1 MRKGLFEFKDKV
13 AVVTGGS
20 KGIGLSIAKGLLEF
34 GAEVWLLDTDV
45 VAGEQAVHDLG
56 SKTHFYQ
63 LDVTDPAAVKVCAE
77 QVAKESGHIDM
88 LVNCAGISCI
98 TPAFEAED
106 DEWRLIMDVNLNGTF
121 WCCREFGRQMAKQ
134 QSGSIVNMGSMSG
147 DIVNRPQAATA
158 YITSKAGVHLMTKS
172 LACEWVKDG
181 IRVNALAPGYIA
193 TDMTL
198 QMRSRPE
205 LFDEWMNCTPMKR
218 CGEPDE
224 VANAA
229 LFLVSDAASYIT
241 GTILAVDGGYT
252 AW

>member
-1 MRKGLFEFKDKV
+1 MHKSLFDFNDKV

-34 GAEVWLLDTDV
+34 GAEVWLLDTDS
-45 VAGEQAVHDLG
+45 ATGEQAVCELG

-77 QVAKESGHIDM
+77 TVAKESGRIDV
-88 LVNCAGISCI
+88 LVNCAGIARI
-98 TPAFEAED
+98 TSAFEAED
-106 DEWRLIMDVNLNGTF
+106 EEWRLVMDVNLNGTF
-121 WCCREFGRQMAKQ
+121 WCCREFGRQMAKHRC
-134 QSGSIVNMGSMSG
+134 GSIVNMGSMSG

-205 LFDEWMNCTPMKR
+205 LFNEWMNCTPMHR
-218 CGEPDE
+218 CGEPEE

-229 LFLVSDAASYIT
+229 LFLASDAASYIT
-241 GTILAVDGGYT
+241 GTVLSVDGGYT